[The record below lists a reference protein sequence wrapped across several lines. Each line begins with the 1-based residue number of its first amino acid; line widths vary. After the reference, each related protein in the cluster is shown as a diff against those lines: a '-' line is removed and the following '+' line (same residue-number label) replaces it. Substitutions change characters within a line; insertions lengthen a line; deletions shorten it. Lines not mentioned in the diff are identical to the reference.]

1 MNYTDISKV
10 NSEIKML
17 DLKGK
22 DYAMVPERVT
32 AFRKLFPD
40 GFITTEIIHLS
51 DDGTVVLM
59 KATAG
64 YYREDGSPVVLGS
77 GMAKEV
83 QGKGMVNGTS
93 HIENCETSAV
103 GRALGM
109 IGLGLNGGGIC
120 SAEELVN
127 AITAQNQMKAQQQ
140 KPAELQQVKSDFVA
154 PKASAPAKV
163 DTGNKVPETSNEA
176 ADFLKLSMKQIREAR
191 GVSVADNNKW
201 FKDHVDALVNLG
213 LAPKKSLKEYTLDEA
228 AKLIETLYARFP
240 IEGES
245 A

>member
-1 MNYTDISKV
+1 MKYADIDRV
-10 NSEIKML
+10 NGEIKML

-22 DYAMVPERVT
+22 NYAMVPERVT

-51 DDGTVVLM
+51 DDGSVVIM

-64 YYREDGSPVVLGS
+64 YYREDGSAVILGS
-77 GMAKEV
+77 GLAKEV
-83 QGKGMVNGTS
+83 QNKGMVNGTS

-127 AITAQNQMKAQQQ
+127 AITAQNQTR
-140 KPAELQQVKSDFVA
+140 AENMEFQPVNNDFI
-154 PKASAPAKV
+154 PPPPAPASVKI
-163 DTGNKVPETSNEA
+163 GGKVPPVKNEA
-176 ADFLKLSMKQIREAR
+176 EDFLKQSMKQIRETM
-191 GVSVADNNKW
+191 GTSVADNNKW
-201 FKDHVDALVNLG
+201 FNEHVDALIKLG
-213 LAPKKSLKEYTLDEA
+213 LAPQKSLKEYTLDEA
-228 AKLIETLYARFP
+228 ANLIETLYSRFK
-240 IEGES
+240 IGSES